1 MHDKLQ
7 QRYEKLQK
15 KCLDQEKKNAS
26 ILYEKTRT
34 SEELRRTIREKNKT
48 TKRLETKAKNLEK
61 QCLTMKNRLAQAST
75 GSSMS
80 RQTSSHSTCGCGK
93 SSLDLT
99 SSNSRKRGQ
108 QSGEV
113 QQEKQ
118 QSTTLQEDLR
128 SCPKTER
135 VTHTNER

>member
-26 ILYEKTRT
+26 ILFKKTRT
-34 SEELRRTIREKNKT
+34 SEELRRTKGEKDKT

-118 QSTTLQEDLR
+118 QSTKLQEDLR
-128 SCPKTER
+128 SCPKTEL